1 MTMSQET
8 RRGLRRPWANALI
21 VLAALAAVGATIAAT
36 ARPDAALHTRLEE
49 SRPAD
54 GDAVAEPITEI
65 WLRFSTAV
73 QPALSTLA
81 LTHED
86 GTVVMVG
93 TLVPVDGS
101 ESMQLRAPV
110 SAVLT
115 SGRYSVDWTTA
126 GPDSHII
133 EGSFSFSVQAAEAEA
148 PASGE
153 GQDASADS
161 VAGPSES
168 ELEPTPVTEAEA
180 QERGELAEATAPLGL
195 AARWLSF
202 LGATLLIGV
211 AAFRFAVVGGAQRR
225 GEADAVATFLPR
237 LRGYGYL
244 VATLALVSVVLKFA
258 DAVLAFGVARLGP
271 LLFGSP
277 WGLSWWLFALGA
289 AAGFVGIRLTGKS
302 GTRAPGWRLLALGGV
317 LMAISM
323 PFAGHGWV
331 GPIRAVT
338 VPSHILHTLG
348 VGIWFGGLGVL
359 VLVALPFLAR
369 RKDADGR
376 SAEAPAWVASF
387 SRMALVGVGLL
398 MVTGALNSWQHVGGI
413 GPMFGTGYGRT
424 LMVKNGLFLVA
435 CLLGLYNWRQA
446 RPALEETGRPG
457 ILRLPATFELI
468 LGVGV
473 LLVTAVLVAMHLP
486 G

>member
-1 MTMSQET
+1 MTGPQT
-8 RRGLRRPWANALI
+8 VRRGPLRRPWASALI
-21 VLAALAAVGATIAAT
+21 AIAALVAIGATIAAT
-36 ARPDAALHTRLEE
+36 SGAESALHTRLEE
-49 SRPAD
+49 SRPTD
-54 GDAVAEPITEI
+54 GETVTDPVTEV

-73 QPALSTLA
+73 QPGLSTLA

-86 GTVVMVG
+86 GSVVMVG

-110 SAVLT
+110 SAVLAA
-115 SGRYSVDWTTA
+115 GRYSVDWATA

-133 EGSFSFSVQAAEAEA
+133 EGSFTFVVQATETEPQPPVAATQEGASDSASAASA
-148 PASGE
+148 PAAQSSSEDMASGE
-153 GQDASADS
+153 FI
-161 VAGPSES
+161 
-168 ELEPTPVTEAEA
+168 
-180 QERGELAEATAPLGL
+180 EATAPLGL

-202 LGATLLIGV
+202 LGATLLIGI
-211 AAFRFAVVGGAQRR
+211 AAFRFAVVGAAQRR

-244 VATLALVSVVLKFA
+244 VTTLAVVAALLKLA
-258 DAVLAFGVARLGP
+258 DAVMSFGVARLGP

-277 WGLSWWLFALGA
+277 WGLSWWLFTVGVV
-289 AAGFVGIRLTGKS
+289 AGFFGIRLTGKS
-302 GTRAPGWRLLALGGV
+302 GTRAPGWRLLAIGGV
-317 LMAISM
+317 LTAVSM
-323 PFAGHGWV
+323 PFAGHGWA

-348 VGIWFGGLGVL
+348 VGVWFGGLGVL

-387 SRMALVGVGLL
+387 SRMALIGVALL

-413 GPMFGTGYGRT
+413 GAMFGTGYGRT

-446 RPALEETGRPG
+446 RPALDETGRPG

-468 LGVGV
+468 VGAGV